1 MKTTAAQIR
10 SFNRPVQLLLVNQLT
25 INIGFYM
32 LMPYLANHLSG
43 DLGLA
48 VWLVGLILGVRNL
61 SQQGMFLIGGS
72 LADRIG
78 YKPMIL
84 TGLALR
90 TIGFAML
97 GLVDSVPMLI
107 VASALTGLAGAFFNP
122 AARAYLAEES
132 GERKVE
138 AFAAFNVFY
147 QMGIL
152 IGPLI
157 GLLLQGLA
165 FRVTCLVAAALFA
178 VLAAAQAR
186 ALPARGGARRE
197 AGGTMFGDWRQVVA
211 NKGFLLFSLAM
222 IGSYVLNFQIYLG
235 LPIEIRR
242 LTSGEL
248 GVTLLFVLSGAL
260 AMFGQ
265 VHLTEWMRS
274 RWSAQQAIV
283 RGLALMGVSFL
294 PLAITTS
301 LPWNPAVDAS
311 PVTYALALTPVL
323 VTTALLT
330 IATMM
335 VHPFEMATIAMFG
348 GDRMV
353 GTYYGFYST
362 VSGVGIAAGNVLTGA
377 ALDAG
382 GDSAQSLP
390 WWGLVA
396 LGGACAVG
404 VRALARSG
412 RMNALA
418 APSVKA

>member
-1 MKTTAAQIR
+1 MKTTVTQIR
-10 SFNRPVQLLLVNQLT
+10 SFNQPVQLLLVNQLT

-32 LMPYLANHLSG
+32 LMPYLANYLSG

-78 YKPMIL
+78 HKRMIL

-90 TIGFAML
+90 TVGFAML

-107 VASALTGLAGAFFNP
+107 AASALTGLAGAFFNP
-122 AARAYLAEES
+122 AARAYLAQES

-147 QMGIL
+147 QMDIL
-152 IGPLI
+152 IGPLV

-178 VLAAAQAR
+178 VLAVAQAR
-186 ALPARGGARRE
+186 ALPASGGTRRA
-197 AGGTMFGDWRQVVA
+197 AGSTMFGDWRQVVA
-211 NKGFLLFSLAM
+211 NRGFLLFSLAM

-235 LPIEIRR
+235 LPIEVRR

-265 VHLTEWMRS
+265 VHLTQWMRA
-274 RWSAQQAIV
+274 RWNAQQAIV

-301 LPWNPAVDAS
+301 LQWPPPSIPRRSLTSSRS
-311 PVTYALALTPVL
+311 PPCW
-323 VTTALLT
+323 
-330 IATMM
+330 
-335 VHPFEMATIAMFG
+335 
-348 GDRMV
+348 RRR
-353 GTYYGFYST
+353 
-362 VSGVGIAAGNVLTGA
+362 
-377 ALDAG
+377 
-382 GDSAQSLP
+382 
-390 WWGLVA
+390 
-396 LGGACAVG
+396 AC
-404 VRALARSG
+404 S
-412 RMNALA
+412 
-418 APSVKA
+418 PSRP